1 MRKSEAYIQYN
12 LNGSQERNPF
22 RKALHYVDRLSVR
35 FKVDM
40 RYIVSGAFWGNANYF
55 IVSLLAF
62 ITSILFARLLT
73 KEQFGTYQ
81 YILSI
86 AGLLSSIT
94 LTGMNAS
101 VTRAIAKG
109 FEGELK
115 RSVRYQIILGIIP
128 TFIALVVSGWYL
140 FHSQASI
147 SISLLWIALFLPAA
161 NAFNTWATYT
171 GGKKLFRIGTYYG
184 FANNIISYAGVII
197 MLCITRNFIWVA
209 FGNFFF
215 GFLGNFIMY
224 KLTIRRF
231 KPNDSIEKD
240 TLSYGTHLSVMNIPN
255 AASSQ
260 LDALLVFHFVGPA
273 ALAIYTFAT
282 LIPEKLAGGLKL
294 LSSIALPKFSE
305 KPEESVKRFLIKNMP
320 LMLIGIGTVIGI
332 YALIAPWIFNFFFPA
347 YDASIPFTQVYALS
361 FFSIIGGIVQA
372 ALQSQKKTKAL
383 YITSFLTPSIEAFLL
398 VVLMYYFGVWGIL
411 WAQIITNIIQIP
423 IQMSFLEGK
432 SQTN

>member
-1 MRKSEAYIQYN
+1 MENHKKT
-12 LNGSQERNPF
+12 LLD
-22 RKALHYVDRLSVR
+22 KAKQYVDRLSVR
-35 FKVDM
+35 FKIDM
-40 RYIVSGAFWGNANYF
+40 RYIVSGAFWSNANYF
-55 IVSLLAF
+55 VVSLLALV
-62 ITSILFARLLT
+62 TSLLFARLLT

-101 VTRAIAKG
+101 VTRAVAKG

-115 RSVRYQIILGIIP
+115 RSVRYQIIIGIIP
-128 TFIALVVSGWYL
+128 SIIALAVSGWYL
-140 FHSQASI
+140 FHSQANI

-161 NAFNTWATYT
+161 NALNTWAAFM
-171 GGKKLFRIGTYYG
+171 GGKKLFRLGTYYG
-184 FANNIISYAGVII
+184 LINTVISYGGVII
-197 MLCITRNFIWVA
+197 MLCFTRNFIWIA

-215 GFLGNFIMY
+215 GFLGNLVMY
-224 KLTIRRF
+224 NLILKRF

-240 TLSYGTHLSVMNIPN
+240 TLSYGTHLSAMNIPN

-260 LDALLVFHFVGPA
+260 LDALLVFHFVGPT

-294 LSSIALPKFSE
+294 LSSLALPKFSE
-305 KPEESVKRFLIKNMP
+305 KSEESVRRFLIKNMP
-320 LMLIGIGTVIGI
+320 LMLIGIGTFIGL
-332 YALIAPWIFNFFFPA
+332 YALIAPWIFHIFFPT

-361 FFSIIGGIVQA
+361 FFSVIGGIVQA

-398 VVLMYYFGVWGIL
+398 VILMYYFGVWGIL

-423 IQMSFLEGK
+423 IQMAFLEK
-432 SQTN
+432 